1 MFNLKTLFAIS
12 FLIATGIHS
21 FAAHSAEQTLATIGN
36 DENSNTYL
44 LVVDSTEGNRAI
56 KTFYKDVYANG
67 RKVSRETLDYRVLER
82 SGMILEQR
90 SQYVVLK
97 LKSNNFDEQQGGIIT
112 VDTLYNGAN
121 GTRKSY
127 DVQLAKEKS
136 GWALINQGKIIKKI
150 FIQTNKVMILGSVGI
165 KNLIMK

>member
-12 FLIATGIHS
+12 LLIASAIHS
-21 FAAHSAEQTLATIGN
+21 FAAHASEQTLATIGN
-36 DENSNTYL
+36 DENPNTYL
-44 LVVDSTEGNRAI
+44 LVVDSTDGNRAI

-67 RKVSRETLDYRVLER
+67 RRVTREALDYRVLLR

-90 SQYVVLK
+90 NQYVVLK
-97 LKSNNFDEQQGGIIT
+97 LKSNNFDEEQGGIIT

-121 GTRKSY
+121 GTRKTY